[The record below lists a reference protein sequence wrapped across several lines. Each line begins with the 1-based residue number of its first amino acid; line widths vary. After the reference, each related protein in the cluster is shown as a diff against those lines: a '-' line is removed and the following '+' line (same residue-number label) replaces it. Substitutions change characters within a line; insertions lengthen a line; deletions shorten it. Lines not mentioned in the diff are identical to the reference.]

1 MEDKS
6 QKLPSNEFDILPV
19 VELTRV
25 TREFMR
31 RKHKFFAVNNVSFAL
46 NSGDFVAIVGKS
58 GNGKSTLLNL
68 IAGLLKPT
76 HGSVKVCGEEI
87 SERTFSDAKMSS
99 LRACDIGFVTQS
111 QTLLQNLTVHDNILL
126 PVQIA
131 ASACEV
137 SKSEVSKSEVSKSE
151 VSKSEVSK
159 SEVSKSEVSK
169 SEVSEDSNETR
180 ALELCKQLHIEDLL
194 WCYPN
199 ELSGG
204 EMRRVMIVR
213 ALINNPKLLI
223 LDEPTGDLDLEHT
236 RIVVKMLRDA
246 AKNGVAVLM
255 VTHDV
260 EAARCADRT
269 YTMDFGSLR

>member
-87 SERTFSDAKMSS
+87 SERTFSDAKMSR

-151 VSKSEVSK
+151 I
-159 SEVSKSEVSK
+159 
-169 SEVSEDSNETR
+169 SEDLNETR

-236 RIVVKMLRDA
+236 RIVVKMLREA

>member
-87 SERTFSDAKMSS
+87 SERTFSDAEMSR

-137 SKSEVSKSEVSKSE
+137 SKSEVSKFAE
-151 VSKSEVSK
+151 
-159 SEVSKSEVSK
+159 SKSEVSK

-236 RIVVKMLRDA
+236 RIVVKMLREA

-269 YTMDFGSLR
+269 YTMNFGSLR

>member
-31 RKHKFFAVNNVSFAL
+31 RKHKFFAVNNVSFVL

-87 SERTFSDAKMSS
+87 SEHTFSDVKMSR

-131 ASACEV
+131 ASTCEV
-137 SKSEVSKSEVSKSE
+137 SKSAESKSAEN
-151 VSKSEVSK
+151 
-159 SEVSKSEVSK
+159 K

-194 WCYPN
+194 WCYPS

-236 RIVVKMLRDA
+236 RIVVKMLREA

-269 YTMDFGSLR
+269 YTMDCGLTCRSA

>member
-31 RKHKFFAVNNVSFAL
+31 RKHKFFAVNNVSFVL

-87 SERTFSDAKMSS
+87 SERTFSDVKMSR

-131 ASACEV
+131 ANACEV
-137 SKSEVSKSEVSKSE
+137 SKSEVSKSAE
-151 VSKSEVSK
+151 
-159 SEVSKSEVSK
+159 SK

-194 WCYPN
+194 WCYPS

-236 RIVVKMLRDA
+236 RIVVKMLREA

-269 YTMDFGSLR
+269 YTMDAGSLR

>member
-6 QKLPSNEFDILPV
+6 QKLPSNEFDSLPV

-87 SERTFSDAKMSS
+87 SERTFSDVKMSR

-137 SKSEVSKSEVSKSE
+137 SKSEVSKSEVS
-151 VSKSEVSK
+151 
-159 SEVSKSEVSK
+159 
-169 SEVSEDSNETR
+169 EDSNETR

-194 WCYPN
+194 WCYPS

-204 EMRRVMIVR
+204 EMRRVTIVR

-236 RIVVKMLRDA
+236 RIVVKMLREA

-269 YTMDFGSLR
+269 YTMDCGLTCRSA

>member
-87 SERTFSDAKMSS
+87 SERTFSDAKMSR

-137 SKSEVSKSEVSKSE
+137 SKSGI
-151 VSKSEVSK
+151 
-159 SEVSKSEVSK
+159 SKSEVSK
-169 SEVSEDSNETR
+169 SEVSEDLNETR

-204 EMRRVMIVR
+204 EMRRVMIVC

-223 LDEPTGDLDLEHT
+223 LDEPTGDLDVEHT
-236 RIVVKMLRDA
+236 RIVVKMLREA

-269 YTMDFGSLR
+269 YTMDCGSLR

>member
-1 MEDKS
+1 MCEKTVLNSEKS
-6 QKLPSNEFDILPV
+6 PV
-19 VELTRV
+19 SVLNLNRV

-31 RKHKFFAVNNVSFAL
+31 RKHRFSAVNNVSFSL

-76 HGSVKVCGEEI
+76 YGSVTVLGNKISAPELSDGEV
-87 SERTFSDAKMSS
+87 SR
-99 LRACDIGFVTQS
+99 LRAQNIGFVTQS
-111 QTLLQNLTVHDNILL
+111 QTLLPNLTVYDNILL

-131 ASACEV
+131 KS
-137 SKSEVSKSEVSKSE
+137 SEVKSGEVKSSEVKS
-151 VSKSEVSK
+151 
-159 SEVSKSEVSK
+159 
-169 SEVSEDSNETR
+169 SEDVQDYYSNR
-180 ALELCKQLHIEDLL
+180 ALDFCKRLHIEDLL
-194 WCYPN
+194 WCYPK

-236 RIVVKMLRDA
+236 RIVVKMLREA

-269 YTMDFGSLR
+269 YTMDCGLTCRSA

>member
-87 SERTFSDAKMSS
+87 SERTFSDAEMSR

-131 ASACEV
+131 VSACEV
-137 SKSEVSKSEVSKSE
+137 SKSGISKAEVSKSAESKSE
-151 VSKSEVSK
+151 I
-159 SEVSKSEVSK
+159 
-169 SEVSEDSNETR
+169 SEDLNETR

-236 RIVVKMLRDA
+236 RIVVKMLREA

>member
-31 RKHKFFAVNNVSFAL
+31 RKHKFFAVNNVSFVL

-87 SERTFSDAKMSS
+87 SERTFSDVKMSR

-131 ASACEV
+131 ANACEV
-137 SKSEVSKSEVSKSE
+137 SKSEVSKSAE
-151 VSKSEVSK
+151 
-159 SEVSKSEVSK
+159 SK

-194 WCYPN
+194 WCYPS

-236 RIVVKMLRDA
+236 RIVVKMLREA

-260 EAARCADRT
+260 EAARCADRI
-269 YTMDFGSLR
+269 YTMDAGSLR

>member
-87 SERTFSDAKMSS
+87 SERTFSDAEMSR

-137 SKSEVSKSEVSKSE
+137 SKSGISKA
-151 VSKSEVSK
+151 
-159 SEVSKSEVSK
+159 EVSK
-169 SEVSEDSNETR
+169 SEVSEDLNETR

-223 LDEPTGDLDLEHT
+223 LDEPTGDLDVEHT
-236 RIVVKMLRDA
+236 RIVVKMLREA

-269 YTMDFGSLR
+269 YTMDCGLTCRSA

>member
-87 SERTFSDAKMSS
+87 SERTFSDAKMSR

-137 SKSEVSKSEVSKSE
+137 SKSGISKA
-151 VSKSEVSK
+151 
-159 SEVSKSEVSK
+159 EVSK
-169 SEVSEDSNETR
+169 SEVSENSNETR

-223 LDEPTGDLDLEHT
+223 LDEPTGDLDVEHT
-236 RIVVKMLRDA
+236 RIVVKMLREV

-269 YTMDFGSLR
+269 YTMDCGLTCRSA

>member
-87 SERTFSDAKMSS
+87 SERTFSDAKMSR

-137 SKSEVSKSEVSKSE
+137 SKSGISKA
-151 VSKSEVSK
+151 
-159 SEVSKSEVSK
+159 EVSK
-169 SEVSEDSNETR
+169 SEVSEDLNETR
-180 ALELCKQLHIEDLL
+180 ALELCKQLHIADLL

-223 LDEPTGDLDLEHT
+223 LDEPTGDLDVEHT
-236 RIVVKMLRDA
+236 RIVVKMLREA

-269 YTMDFGSLR
+269 YTMDCGLTCRSA

>member
-87 SERTFSDAKMSS
+87 SERTFSDAKMSR

-131 ASACEV
+131 ASACGV
-137 SKSEVSKSEVSKSE
+137 SKSGISKA
-151 VSKSEVSK
+151 
-159 SEVSKSEVSK
+159 EVSK
-169 SEVSEDSNETR
+169 SEVSEDLNETR

-236 RIVVKMLRDA
+236 RIVVKMLREA

-269 YTMDFGSLR
+269 YTMDCGLTCRSA

>member
-1 MEDKS
+1 MEDRS

-87 SERTFSDAKMSS
+87 SERTFSDAKMSR

-137 SKSEVSKSEVSKSE
+137 SKSGISKA
-151 VSKSEVSK
+151 
-159 SEVSKSEVSK
+159 EVSK
-169 SEVSEDSNETR
+169 SEVSEDLNETR

-223 LDEPTGDLDLEHT
+223 LDEPTGDLDVEHT
-236 RIVVKMLRDA
+236 RIVVKMLREA

-269 YTMDFGSLR
+269 YTMDCGLTCRSA

>member
-6 QKLPSNEFDILPV
+6 QKLPSNEFDSLPV

-31 RKHKFFAVNNVSFAL
+31 RKHKFFAVNNVSFVL

-87 SERTFSDAKMSS
+87 SERTFSDVKMSR

-131 ASACEV
+131 ASTCEV
-137 SKSEVSKSEVSKSE
+137 SKSAE
-151 VSKSEVSK
+151 
-159 SEVSKSEVSK
+159 SK

-194 WCYPN
+194 WCYPS

-236 RIVVKMLRDA
+236 RIVVKMLREA

-269 YTMDFGSLR
+269 YTMDCGLTCRSA

>member
-6 QKLPSNEFDILPV
+6 QKLSSNEFDILPV

-87 SERTFSDAKMSS
+87 SERTFSDVKMSR

-131 ASACEV
+131 ASTCEV
-137 SKSEVSKSEVSKSE
+137 SKSEVSKSAE
-151 VSKSEVSK
+151 
-159 SEVSKSEVSK
+159 SK

-194 WCYPN
+194 WCYPS

-236 RIVVKMLRDA
+236 RIVVKMLREA

-269 YTMDFGSLR
+269 YTMDAGSLR

>member
-1 MEDKS
+1 
-6 QKLPSNEFDILPV
+6 
-19 VELTRV
+19 
-25 TREFMR
+25 
-31 RKHKFFAVNNVSFAL
+31 
-46 NSGDFVAIVGKS
+46 
-58 GNGKSTLLNL
+58 
-68 IAGLLKPT
+68 
-76 HGSVKVCGEEI
+76 VKVCGEEI
-87 SERTFSDAKMSS
+87 SEHTFSDAKMSR

-137 SKSEVSKSEVSKSE
+137 SKSAESKAEVSKAAESKA
-151 VSKSEVSK
+151 
-159 SEVSKSEVSK
+159 
-169 SEVSEDSNETR
+169 EVSEDLNETR

-236 RIVVKMLRDA
+236 RIVVKMLREA

>member
-6 QKLPSNEFDILPV
+6 QKLSSNEFDILPV

-31 RKHKFFAVNNVSFAL
+31 RKHKFFAVNNVSFVL

-87 SERTFSDAKMSS
+87 SERTFSDVKMSR

-131 ASACEV
+131 ANACEV
-137 SKSEVSKSEVSKSE
+137 SKSEVSKSAESKSE
-151 VSKSEVSK
+151 VSKSAE
-159 SEVSKSEVSK
+159 SK

-194 WCYPN
+194 WCYPS

-236 RIVVKMLRDA
+236 RIVVKMLREA

-269 YTMDFGSLR
+269 YTMDAGSLR